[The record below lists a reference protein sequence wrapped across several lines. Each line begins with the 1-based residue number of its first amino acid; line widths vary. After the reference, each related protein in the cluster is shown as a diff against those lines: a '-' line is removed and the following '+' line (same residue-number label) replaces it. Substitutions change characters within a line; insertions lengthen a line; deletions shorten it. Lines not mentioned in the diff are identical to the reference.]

1 MYHSNTRNTN
11 VLVLRNESYERC
23 GATKLIRSSR
33 QLPPCFFCASMLA
46 LDVQLAGPAIQLP
59 AAALGEL
66 ALGELALGAW
76 AEPGAWAAPGGGK
89 VRLKVNC
96 KRSNISDACTACRR
110 SKVKCEE
117 EKPCARCISHGWRDS
132 CVSWRKVKASRTQ
145 EPGAD
150 GADTLQRS
158 GAVQSLFGMLHG
170 VAFGGMFATPKMPPA
185 PTSVVAC
192 SGAASRDES
201 PRTLSTSVV
210 ASRGRLRRE
219 GNILIHNTSA
229 SMVQLPAAALGA
241 LALGAWAEP
250 GAWAAPGAGDDGA
263 DGKVGRKRSSISDA
277 CTACRR
283 SKVKCQEEK
292 PCARCIS
299 HGWRDSCV
307 SWHKVK
313 ASRSQAPGADGADTL
328 LATPKMPP
336 APTSATLSTSVVAG
350 AASRGESQRTSTVTD
365 LRARASTQ
373 ARRTSPTRMGVDLCA
388 PDLALILQIM
398 YQRERE
404 RALLGTIVHNG
415 GSMAAPAARTPH
427 HHALS
432 FFPTHNGGVASYM
445 AKTFPGL

>member
-1 MYHSNTRNTN
+1 
-11 VLVLRNESYERC
+11 
-23 GATKLIRSSR
+23 
-33 QLPPCFFCASMLA
+33 MLA

-89 VRLKVNC
+89 DRHLKVNC
-96 KRSNISDACTACRR
+96 KRSTISDACTACRR
-110 SKVKCEE
+110 SKVKCED

-210 ASRGRLRRE
+210 ACSGAASRGRLRRK

-250 GAWAAPGAGDDGA
+250 GVWAAPGAGDDGA
-263 DGKVGRKRSSISDA
+263 DGKVGRRRSSISDA

-283 SKVKCQEEK
+283 SKVKCEEEK

-350 AASRGESQRTSTVTD
+350 VASRGEAQRTSTDTDPESDSGDQHLSTTVTTTASESDTD
-365 LRARASTQ
+365 LSEYGDD
-373 ARRTSPTRMGVDLCA
+373 SFWKSVEHMK
-388 PDLALILQIM
+388 
-398 YQRERE
+398 
-404 RALLGTIVHNG
+404 TIPIVFDQ
-415 GSMAAPAARTPH
+415 P
-427 HHALS
+427 L
-432 FFPTHNGGVASYM
+432 
-445 AKTFPGL
+445 